1 MQKGICVYAC
11 IFLNIENTAY
21 ISIQLYIYI
30 EHFGRRQNI
39 LTSRNLRVGA
49 RVIYILLFHCISFVL
64 FDILPCASITFSMQ
78 VLKKLVKKEQKN
90 TAAKSIFITPLSIPE
105 SSQPLLH
112 PICIIFK
119 FAFVLLSDYLLH
131 LACLLRAAMKV
142 TQQSVGAA

>member
-1 MQKGICVYAC
+1 MCICVYAC